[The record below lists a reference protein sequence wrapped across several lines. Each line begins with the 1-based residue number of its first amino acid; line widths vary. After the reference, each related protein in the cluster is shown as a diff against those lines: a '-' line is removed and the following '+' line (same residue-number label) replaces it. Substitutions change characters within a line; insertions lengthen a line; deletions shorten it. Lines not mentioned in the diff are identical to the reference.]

1 MSGAR
6 VAAAQ
11 PTPILG
17 AMAFLSRRH
26 RPDTSIIKE
35 GGYQPTSDP
44 GPVPPS
50 LVRDSG
56 DADAPFELTEEGI
69 KVMSRWSDVL
79 ELADRR
85 EIVEFLLQGE
95 ASPIEMA
102 KALGKDLA
110 NTGYHVKRLEKEGV
124 LERVRLEHR
133 EGSVEPFYRLSD
145 DLLPLLRG
153 ASVAA
158 GRQFGGSLR
167 R

>member
-1 MSGAR
+1 
-6 VAAAQ
+6 
-11 PTPILG
+11 
-17 AMAFLSRRH
+17 MAFLSRRH

-56 DADAPFELTEEGI
+56 DTDAPFELTEEGV
-69 KVMSRWSDVL
+69 KVLSRWSDVL
-79 ELADRR
+79 KPADRR
-85 EIVEFLLQGE
+85 KIVEFVLEDE

-102 KALGKDLA
+102 EALGKDLA
-110 NTGYHVKRLEKEGV
+110 TTAYHVRCLEKEGV
-124 LERVRLEHR
+124 LERARLEQR
-133 EGSVEPFYRLSD
+133 EGSVEHFYRLSD

-158 GRQFGGSLR
+158 GRQVGGSLR